1 MLSISVFEVLWFW
14 AISIGL
20 FVALAL
26 TLAVLVAAW
35 SLGPSRSVFKGDLK
49 QKVVVKRRLRSGRRL
64 RPFPYVVGL
73 LLLDNGVQATLLH
86 RLSNWLVRHHAR
98 PLAELLHALAKFA
111 TNIDVSPRAKL
122 GPGLAFYHGNGAV
135 VGKGCVAGARLTV
148 CQGATVVGDGIG
160 DDVFVGA
167 GAVILSTATIG
178 DRVDVGALSLVKGA
192 VPSDCRA
199 VGIPA
204 TRFLPRTP
212 RRVETDPRSVA
223 QDG

>member
-14 AISIGL
+14 VISIGL
-20 FVALAL
+20 FFALTL
-26 TLAVLVAAW
+26 TLAVLIAAW

-49 QKVVVKRRLRSGRRL
+49 HKVAVKRRLRSGKRL

-86 RLSNWLVRHHAR
+86 RQSHWLLNHHAR
-98 PLAELLHALAKFA
+98 PLAELLHAAAKFA
-111 TNIDVSPRAKL
+111 THIDVSPHARL
-122 GPGLAFYHGNGAV
+122 GPGLAFYHGGGAV
-135 VGKGCVAGARLTV
+135 IGKGCVAGARLTV
-148 CQGATVVGDGIG
+148 CQGSTVVGDGIG

-204 TRFLPRTP
+204 TRFLPPTHPRT
-212 RRVETDPRSVA
+212 EMESRSAA
-223 QDG
+223 QEG